1 MMTEKKMRA
10 IMFVCHGNICRSPTA
25 EFVMKDILEKRGKGK
40 DFFISSAAT
49 SGEELSNPVYPPAR
63 RVLERHGIDCRGKR
77 AVRLKK
83 EDYGKYDLFVCM
95 DGRNVANTLRIF
107 GSDPEHKIVKLASFA
122 GTTDDV
128 EDPWYS
134 DRFEE
139 VYGQIR
145 EYCLV
150 LAEKLVKTD
159 N

>member
-1 MMTEKKMRA
+1 M
-10 IMFVCHGNICRSPTA
+10 C
-25 EFVMKDILEKRGKGK
+25 ILEYGEKHQRLHAHLV
-40 DFFISSAAT
+40 ISDGLSRD
-49 SGEELSNPVYPPAR
+49 ELSNPVYPPAR

-95 DGRNVANTLRIF
+95 DERNVANTLRIF

-145 EYCLV
+145 EYCLA